1 MPISSAPQRLRQEDQ
16 VFEASLRQFEDNPVR
31 KDGREGG
38 KEKKQSSVLY
48 QNTFFFFNC
57 AKWGTLWHLQKFL
70 EYIKYIILEFITPQI
85 LGTISTDLIFLFTY
99 MCA

>member
-48 QNTFFFFNC
+48 QNTFFFLIVLSGVHC
-57 AKWGTLWHLQKFL
+57 GTYK
-70 EYIKYIILEFITPQI
+70 
-85 LGTISTDLIFLFTY
+85 SS
-99 MCA
+99 